1 MIANLTVFPPTHY
14 CDVHNKE
21 YTSILRI
28 KISTRPLYQYLQY
41 YQGGCHETCPAITL
55 IMARSIGALF
65 IVLWFSLSQYGM
77 QDHHFLE
84 VKWELWYWHQNQN
97 PTWQL
102 QIPVYF
108 VFRYVRLPPTW
119 DMGIT
124 TAGSFSSSREIGGWC
139 TACNNNPT
147 KLEERYLAPV
157 DSGSMSIYH
166 QKKVGGDIGFTDMHT
181 LQNPKK
187 NNEAERGA

>member
-41 YQGGCHETCPAITL
+41 YQGGCPETCPAITL

-97 PTWQL
+97 PTWL
-102 QIPVYF
+102 
-108 VFRYVRLPPTW
+108 R
-119 DMGIT
+119 
-124 TAGSFSSSREIGGWC
+124 S
-139 TACNNNPT
+139 
-147 KLEERYLAPV
+147 LAPNLRY
-157 DSGSMSIYH
+157 GYH
-166 QKKVGGDIGFTDMHT
+166 NCWIFQQQQGNRWLMHCLQQQPHKVGRAVSCPCWF
-181 LQNPKK
+181 
-187 NNEAERGA
+187 R